1 MPSSNKIGI
10 YPPDKEIIE
19 KLNYWAKKERRS
31 LSSHC
36 LLLLE
41 RALEAKEKEDPEF
54 FQNM

>member
-10 YPPDKEIIE
+10 YPPDKEIID

-54 FQNM
+54 FQKM